1 MDMVWIFCFLRP
13 SLSSTNMLR
22 LVFWN
27 QSTGYECTSIRI
39 CFDDDFLRCC
49 LRYQVPHDPDTSYP
63 IMADTITD
71 TDLAILITV
80 IPIGV
85 FVLGLLCHK
94 KLSDFHHA
102 LLTLM
107 EGFALVTLFKRWM
120 NLVGRYRP
128 IYQALLL
135 TNSTSQIEDGRQS
148 YPSGHAAYMFLAM
161 SITTLYLLGHLRVF
175 AMPHRGN
182 FALAFF
188 CLAPVI
194 LATFV
199 AVTRPANHRHHFS
212 DINAGMCIG
221 LFTGIF
227 AYLLNFESILDPIR
241 SGHPKFRT
249 TFPPWVVKERNDRE
263 TEWKQRER
271 GNDGESEG
279 KDGGTGSATGTAVDS
294 NHNGASSE
302 DQGSAST

>member
-1 MDMVWIFCFLRP
+1 MTLIF
-13 SLSSTNMLR
+13 
-22 LVFWN
+22 
-27 QSTGYECTSIRI
+27 G
-39 CFDDDFLRCC
+39 
-49 LRYQVPHDPDTSYP
+49 RYQVPHDPDTSYP

-279 KDGGTGSATGTAVDS
+279 KDGGTGSATGTAVNS